1 MTNAER
7 IARWRE
13 RHARKL
19 ARKNKVPPTPWTLDE
34 YATTLMFTA
43 EDLERQHEPTP

>member
-13 RHARKL
+13 RHAAKL
-19 ARKNKVPPTPWTLDE
+19 ARKAARKSKREP
-34 YATTLMFTA
+34 FTMDDMLA
-43 EDLERQHEPTP
+43 CLLEPEDLIPL